1 MRLVMVSLVRPV
13 MVSLV
18 RLVMLLGLLTGPMPD
33 ELVV

>member
-1 MRLVMVSLVRPV
+1 MRQVMGSLVRPV

>member
-1 MRLVMVSLVRPV
+1 MRQVMVSLVRPV